1 MKIIRQYGP
10 NNLQNS
16 PLCFG
21 TMQFGDGADERD
33 SQEMY
38 EACRESGINFF
49 DTAFVYT
56 GGKSEKILGNLIR
69 EEREKIILITKA
81 GSVGG
86 SSGKNIRSQLEQSL
100 KRLNKDYVDI
110 FFLHHWDDNVPLEE
124 TFETLQ
130 KLKAEKKFFQLGV
143 SNFSAWQVLKANLV
157 AQKHNFPSVD
167 ILQPMYNIVKR
178 QAEVEILPMAKSEG
192 IGVITYSPLGGGLL
206 TGKYASSISSSK
218 NSSGRLHENEKY
230 KIRYGQDWMY
240 KAAHSLKNLAYELNY
255 DPIALAVAWVLNN
268 DAVTAP
274 IISARNLKQ
283 LKPSLDSVK
292 ISLDNE
298 TYKLISNISPTP
310 APATDRLEEVS
321 EN

>member
-1 MKIIRQYGP
+1 MKIVRQYGP

-16 PLCFG
+16 SLCFG

-38 EACRESGINFF
+38 ESCRESGINFF

-56 GGKSEKILGNLIR
+56 EGKSEKILGNLIR
-69 EEREKIILITKA
+69 QEREKIILITKA

-100 KRLNKDYVDI
+100 KRLNQDYVDI

-143 SNFSAWQVLKANLV
+143 SNFSAWQVLKANLI

-178 QAEVEILPMAKSEG
+178 QAEVEILPMAKSED
-192 IGVITYSPLGGGLL
+192 IGVISYSPLGGGLL

-230 KIRYGQDWMY
+230 KIRYGQEWMY
-240 KAAHSLKNLAYELNY
+240 KAAHSLKNLANELNY
-255 DPIALAVAWVLNN
+255 DPVALAVAWVLNN

>member
-10 NNLQNS
+10 NKLENS

-100 KRLNKDYVDI
+100 KRLNQDYVDI

-178 QAEVEILPMAKSEG
+178 QAEVEILPMAKSED
-192 IGVITYSPLGGGLL
+192 IGVISYSPLGGGLL

-240 KAAHSLKNLAYELNY
+240 KAAHSLKNLANELNY

-298 TYKLISNISPTP
+298 TYKSISNISPTP
-310 APATDRLEEVS
+310 PPATDRLEEVS

>member
-10 NNLQNS
+10 NKLENS
-16 PLCFG
+16 SLCFG
-21 TMQFGDGADERD
+21 TMQFGGGADERD
-33 SQEMY
+33 SQEMF

-100 KRLNKDYVDI
+100 KRLNQDYVDI

-124 TFETLQ
+124 TFETLE
-130 KLKAEKKFFQLGV
+130 KLKEEKKFFQLGV

-178 QAEVEILPMAKSEG
+178 QAEVEILPMAKSED
-192 IGVITYSPLGGGLL
+192 IGVISYSPLGGGLL
-206 TGKYASSISSSK
+206 TGKYASSMSSSK

-240 KAAHSLKNLAYELNY
+240 KAAHSLKNLANELNY